1 MKYIVLPEGRR
12 RLPFYLATEEFAAR
26 YLSPD
31 DDYFF
36 MWIVE
41 PTVIIGRH
49 QLLDTEVNTDYC
61 RANGIDIVRRK
72 SGGGCVYSD
81 LRNVMMSYI
90 TASGADTAATFAAYT
105 AKVAALLRSL
115 GLDAEAGSRN
125 DVTIGPERRK
135 VSGGAFYRIGNRSI
149 AHGTMLY
156 SVDTERM
163 AAALTPSAAKLRSKG
178 IESVRSR
185 VTCITRYRPDLSLD
199 EFMARARSFMTDSD
213 VVLTPDDLGL
223 IAQIEEP
230 YYTDMWLHGHDPRG
244 SASFSK
250 RIEGAGDFDVT
261 ITTRGGN
268 IDSRPAVEAPRS
280 PLRPRER
287 PRRSPRL
294 RDRSVEGDIRPHPRQ
309 LHRPAILILTNHTII
324 PDHSHSH
331 GNNRRNQNH
340 PASRPSCE
348 ARGPDEPV
356 CRI

>member
-213 VVLTPDDLGL
+213 VVLTPDDLVL

-268 IDSRPAVEAPRS
+268 IDSLSLKGDFFLLGDLEADLLS
-280 PLRPRER
+280 KLRGAPYDRE
-287 PRRSPRL
+287 
-294 RDRSVEGDIRPHPRQ
+294 SVRAALLASGTDPSKVIFG
-309 LHRPAILILTNHTII
+309 LT
-324 PDHSHSH
+324 PDSFI
-331 GNNRRNQNH
+331 
-340 PASRPSCE
+340 
-348 ARGPDEPV
+348 DLLF
-356 CRI
+356 